1 MEQLKKINFKQP
13 KYILPA
19 ILYFPLLFTGYFVI
33 DMFHTEK
40 AEIADPTMQ
49 STEYLNPNLP
59 QAKVKDGLDGKYESM
74 LKSYGKIDDFSAIE
88 NIDSEEDSQL
98 EKYESKYTDGDLES
112 MDSTAIAA
120 QLKAEEM
127 KRQLELSAE
136 RGNSMQD
143 NDMPLALSEKER
155 LIQELQREKEMRQ
168 GLEQALA
175 QAREAGLN
183 ATEKASQTGDITVN
197 GTISYNEKAVN
208 QLTDNE
214 ETQEVVKRS
223 RQTSDFFNSLS
234 ENEPQS
240 NLIKAIIDEDIK
252 AVDGS
257 RVRLRLLDDIEIGSI
272 VMPKGSYIYA
282 IMSGFGSQRVKGS
295 VKSLLY
301 NDELIKV
308 SLSIYDTDGL
318 EGLYVPSSSFRE
330 TSKEVASSA
339 MSGNISMNPSLLSYR
354 PEKLDLLYRILCNH
368 HPEKLLFATDTPWT
382 ESEKELDIL
391 RKAPLPKEILRKI
404 LSENALSL
412 LSSCQYHIEVTP

>member
-13 KYILPA
+13 KYMLPA
-19 ILYFPLLFTGYFVI
+19 ILYFPILFTGYFVI
-33 DMFHTEK
+33 DMFYTEK
-40 AEIADPTMQ
+40 AEIEDPTMQ

-59 QAKVKDGLDGKYESM
+59 QAKVKDELDGKYESM

-88 NIDSEEDSQL
+88 NIDSEEEEQL
-98 EKYESKYTDGDLES
+98 EEYESQYTETDLES
-112 MDSTAIAA
+112 LDSTALAA
-120 QLKAEEM
+120 QLRAEEM
-127 KRQLELSAE
+127 QRQLQLSAE

-143 NDMPLALSEKER
+143 GEMPLALSETER
-155 LIQELQREKEMRQ
+155 LIQELQREKEMRE
-168 GLEQALA
+168 GLERALT
-175 QAREAGLN
+175 QAREAGQN
-183 ATEKASQTGDITVN
+183 ATETASQAGEVTVN
-197 GTISYNEKAVN
+197 GTITYNENAIN
-208 QLTDNE
+208 TPSDND
-214 ETQEVVKRS
+214 ETQEVVKRT
-223 RQTSDFFNSLS
+223 RQTSDFFNTLS

-257 RVRLRLLDDIEIGSI
+257 RVRLRLLDDIEIGSV

-301 NDELIKV
+301 KDELIKV

-339 MSGNISMNPSLLSYR
+339 MSGNISMNQGSYDNSLAQWGMQAIQNAYQRTTNAISKSIKKNSAKLKYGTFVYLVNGK
-354 PEKLDLLYRILCNH
+354 EKNN
-368 HPEKLLFATDTPWT
+368 E
-382 ESEKELDIL
+382 
-391 RKAPLPKEILRKI
+391 
-404 LSENALSL
+404 
-412 LSSCQYHIEVTP
+412 

>member
-13 KYILPA
+13 KYMLPA
-19 ILYFPLLFTGYFVI
+19 ILYFPILFTGYFVI
-33 DMFHTEK
+33 DMFYTEK
-40 AEIADPTMQ
+40 AEIEDPTMQ

-59 QAKVKDGLDGKYESM
+59 QAKVKDELDGKYESM

-88 NIDSEEDSQL
+88 NIDSEEEEQL
-98 EKYESKYTDGDLES
+98 EEYESQYTETDLES
-112 MDSTAIAA
+112 LDSTALAA
-120 QLKAEEM
+120 QLRAEEM
-127 KRQLELSAE
+127 QRQLQLSAE

-143 NDMPLALSEKER
+143 GEMPLALSETER
-155 LIQELQREKEMRQ
+155 LIQELQREKEMRE
-168 GLEQALA
+168 GLERALA
-175 QAREAGLN
+175 QAREAGQN
-183 ATEKASQTGDITVN
+183 ATETASQAGEVTVN
-197 GTISYNEKAVN
+197 GTITYNENAIN
-208 QLTDNE
+208 TPSDND
-214 ETQEVVKRS
+214 ETQEVVKRT
-223 RQTSDFFNSLS
+223 RQTSDFFNTLS

-257 RVRLRLLDDIEIGSI
+257 RVRLRLLDDIEIGSV

-301 NDELIKV
+301 KDELIKV

-339 MSGNISMNPSLLSYR
+339 MSGNISMNQGSYDNSLAQWGMQA
-354 PEKLDLLYRILCNH
+354 IQ
-368 HPEKLLFATDTPWT
+368 
-382 ESEKELDIL
+382 
-391 RKAPLPKEILRKI
+391 
-404 LSENALSL
+404 NAYQRTTNAISK
-412 LSSCQYHIEVTP
+412 SI

>member
-13 KYILPA
+13 KYMLPA
-19 ILYFPLLFTGYFVI
+19 ILYFPILFTGYFVI
-33 DMFHTEK
+33 DMFYTEK
-40 AEIADPTMQ
+40 AEIEDPTMQ

-59 QAKVKDGLDGKYESM
+59 QAKVKDELDGKYESM

-88 NIDSEEDSQL
+88 NIDSEEEEQL
-98 EKYESKYTDGDLES
+98 EEYESQYTETDLES
-112 MDSTAIAA
+112 LDSTALAA
-120 QLKAEEM
+120 QLRAEEM
-127 KRQLELSAE
+127 QRQLQLSAE

-143 NDMPLALSEKER
+143 GEMPLALSETER
-155 LIQELQREKEMRQ
+155 LIQELQREKEMRE
-168 GLEQALA
+168 GLERALA
-175 QAREAGLN
+175 QAREAGQN
-183 ATEKASQTGDITVN
+183 ATETASQAGEVSVN
-197 GTISYNEKAVN
+197 GTITYNENAIN
-208 QLTDNE
+208 TPSDND
-214 ETQEVVKRS
+214 ETLEVVKRT
-223 RQTSDFFNSLS
+223 RQTSDFFNTLS

-257 RVRLRLLDDIEIGSI
+257 RVRLRLLDDIEIGSV

-301 NDELIKV
+301 KDELIKV

-339 MSGNISMNPSLLSYR
+339 MSGNISMNQGSYDNSLAQWGMQAIQNAYQRTTNAISKSIKKNSAKLKYGTFVYLVNGK
-354 PEKLDLLYRILCNH
+354 EKNN
-368 HPEKLLFATDTPWT
+368 E
-382 ESEKELDIL
+382 
-391 RKAPLPKEILRKI
+391 
-404 LSENALSL
+404 
-412 LSSCQYHIEVTP
+412 

>member
-13 KYILPA
+13 KYMLPA
-19 ILYFPLLFTGYFVI
+19 ILYFPILFTGYFVI
-33 DMFHTEK
+33 DMFYTEK
-40 AEIADPTMQ
+40 AEIEDPTMQ

-59 QAKVKDGLDGKYESM
+59 QAKVKDELDGKYESM

-88 NIDSEEDSQL
+88 NIDSEEEEQL
-98 EKYESKYTDGDLES
+98 EEYESQYTETDLES
-112 MDSTAIAA
+112 LDSTALAA
-120 QLKAEEM
+120 QLRAEEM
-127 KRQLELSAE
+127 QRQLQLSAE

-143 NDMPLALSEKER
+143 GEMPLALSETER
-155 LIQELQREKEMRQ
+155 LIQELQREKEMRE
-168 GLEQALA
+168 GLERALA
-175 QAREAGLN
+175 QAREAGQN
-183 ATEKASQTGDITVN
+183 ATETASQEGEVTVN
-197 GTISYNEKAVN
+197 GTITYNENAIN
-208 QLTDNE
+208 TPSDND
-214 ETQEVVKRS
+214 ETQEVVKRT
-223 RQTSDFFNSLS
+223 RQTSDFFNTLS

-257 RVRLRLLDDIEIGSI
+257 RVRLRLLDDIEIGSV

-301 NDELIKV
+301 KDELIKV

-339 MSGNISMNPSLLSYR
+339 MSGNISMNQGSYDNSLAQWGMQAIQNAYQRTTNAISKSIKKNSAKLKYGTFVYLVNGK
-354 PEKLDLLYRILCNH
+354 EKNN
-368 HPEKLLFATDTPWT
+368 E
-382 ESEKELDIL
+382 
-391 RKAPLPKEILRKI
+391 
-404 LSENALSL
+404 
-412 LSSCQYHIEVTP
+412 

>member
-13 KYILPA
+13 KYMLPA
-19 ILYFPLLFTGYFVI
+19 ILYFPILFTGYFVI
-33 DMFHTEK
+33 DMFYTEK
-40 AEIADPTMQ
+40 AEIEDPTMQ

-59 QAKVKDGLDGKYESM
+59 QAKVKDELDGKYESM

-88 NIDSEEDSQL
+88 NIDSEEEEQL
-98 EKYESKYTDGDLES
+98 EEYESHYTETDLES
-112 MDSTAIAA
+112 LDSTALAA
-120 QLKAEEM
+120 QLRAEEM
-127 KRQLELSAE
+127 QRQLQLSAE

-143 NDMPLALSEKER
+143 GEMPLALSETER
-155 LIQELQREKEMRQ
+155 LIQELQREKEMRE
-168 GLEQALA
+168 GLERALT
-175 QAREAGLN
+175 QAREAGQN
-183 ATEKASQTGDITVN
+183 ATETASQAGEVTVN
-197 GTISYNEKAVN
+197 GTITYNENAVN
-208 QLTDNE
+208 TPSDNDE
-214 ETQEVVKRS
+214 MQEVVKRT
-223 RQTSDFFNSLS
+223 RQTSDFFNTLS

-257 RVRLRLLDDIEIGSI
+257 RVRLRLLDDIEIGSV

-301 NDELIKV
+301 KDELIKV

-339 MSGNISMNPSLLSYR
+339 MSGNISMNQGSYDNSLAQWGMQAIQNAYQRTTNAISKSIKKNSAKLKYGTFVYLVNGK
-354 PEKLDLLYRILCNH
+354 EKNN
-368 HPEKLLFATDTPWT
+368 E
-382 ESEKELDIL
+382 
-391 RKAPLPKEILRKI
+391 
-404 LSENALSL
+404 
-412 LSSCQYHIEVTP
+412 

>member
-13 KYILPA
+13 KYMLPA
-19 ILYFPLLFTGYFVI
+19 ILYFPILFTGYFVI
-33 DMFHTEK
+33 DMFYTEK
-40 AEIADPTMQ
+40 AEIEDPTMQ

-59 QAKVKDGLDGKYESM
+59 QAKVKDELDGKYESM

-88 NIDSEEDSQL
+88 NIDSEEEEQL
-98 EKYESKYTDGDLES
+98 EEYESQYTETDLES
-112 MDSTAIAA
+112 LDSTALAA
-120 QLKAEEM
+120 QLRAEEM
-127 KRQLELSAE
+127 QRQLQLSAE

-143 NDMPLALSEKER
+143 GEMPLALSETER
-155 LIQELQREKEMRQ
+155 LIQELQREKEMRE
-168 GLEQALA
+168 GLERALE
-175 QAREAGLN
+175 QAREAGQN
-183 ATEKASQTGDITVN
+183 ANETALQAGEVTVN
-197 GTISYNEKAVN
+197 GTITYNENAIN
-208 QLTDNE
+208 TPSDND
-214 ETQEVVKRS
+214 ETQEVVKRT
-223 RQTSDFFNSLS
+223 RQTSDFFNTLS

-257 RVRLRLLDDIEIGSI
+257 RVRLRLLDDIEIGSV

-301 NDELIKV
+301 KDELIKV

-339 MSGNISMNPSLLSYR
+339 MSGNISMNQGSYDNSLAQWGMQAIQNAYQRTTNAISKSIKKNSAKLKYGTFVYLVNGK
-354 PEKLDLLYRILCNH
+354 EKNN
-368 HPEKLLFATDTPWT
+368 E
-382 ESEKELDIL
+382 
-391 RKAPLPKEILRKI
+391 
-404 LSENALSL
+404 
-412 LSSCQYHIEVTP
+412 

>member
-13 KYILPA
+13 KYMLPA
-19 ILYFPLLFTGYFVI
+19 ILYFPILFTGYFVI
-33 DMFHTEK
+33 DMFYTEK
-40 AEIADPTMQ
+40 AEIEDPTMQ

-59 QAKVKDGLDGKYESM
+59 QAKVKDELDGKYESM

-88 NIDSEEDSQL
+88 NIDSEEEEQL
-98 EKYESKYTDGDLES
+98 EEYESQYTETDLES
-112 MDSTAIAA
+112 LDSTALAA
-120 QLKAEEM
+120 QLRAEEM
-127 KRQLELSAE
+127 QRQLQLSAE

-143 NDMPLALSEKER
+143 GEMPLALSETER
-155 LIQELQREKEMRQ
+155 LIQELQREKEMRE
-168 GLEQALA
+168 GLERALA
-175 QAREAGLN
+175 QAREAGQN
-183 ATEKASQTGDITVN
+183 ATETASQAGEVTVN
-197 GTISYNEKAVN
+197 GTITYNENAIN
-208 QLTDNE
+208 TPSDND
-214 ETQEVVKRS
+214 ETQEVVKRT
-223 RQTSDFFNSLS
+223 RQTSDFFNTLS

-257 RVRLRLLDDIEIGSI
+257 RVRLRLLDDIEIGSV

-301 NDELIKV
+301 KDELIKV

-339 MSGNISMNPSLLSYR
+339 MSGNISMNQGSYNNSLAQWGMQAIQNAYQRTTNAISKSIKKNSAKLKYGTFVYLVNGK
-354 PEKLDLLYRILCNH
+354 EKNN
-368 HPEKLLFATDTPWT
+368 E
-382 ESEKELDIL
+382 
-391 RKAPLPKEILRKI
+391 
-404 LSENALSL
+404 
-412 LSSCQYHIEVTP
+412 

>member
-13 KYILPA
+13 KYMLPA
-19 ILYFPLLFTGYFVI
+19 ILYFPILFTGYFVI
-33 DMFHTEK
+33 GMFYTEK
-40 AEIADPTMQ
+40 AEIEDPTMQ

-59 QAKVKDGLDGKYESM
+59 QAKVKDELDGKYESM

-88 NIDSEEDSQL
+88 NIDSEEEEQL
-98 EKYESKYTDGDLES
+98 EEYESQYTETDLES
-112 MDSTAIAA
+112 LDSTALAA
-120 QLKAEEM
+120 QLRAEEM
-127 KRQLELSAE
+127 QRQLQLSAE

-143 NDMPLALSEKER
+143 GEMPLALSETER
-155 LIQELQREKEMRQ
+155 LIQELQREKEMRE
-168 GLEQALA
+168 GLERALA
-175 QAREAGLN
+175 QAREAGQN
-183 ATEKASQTGDITVN
+183 ATETASQAGEVTVN
-197 GTISYNEKAVN
+197 GTITYNENAVN
-208 QLTDNE
+208 TPSDND
-214 ETQEVVKRS
+214 ETQEVVKRT
-223 RQTSDFFNSLS
+223 RQTSDFFNTLS

-257 RVRLRLLDDIEIGSI
+257 RVRLRLLDDIEIGSV

-301 NDELIKV
+301 KDELIKV

-339 MSGNISMNPSLLSYR
+339 MSGNISMNQGSYDNSLAQWGMQAIQNAYQRTTNAISKSIKKNSAKLKYGTFVYLVNGK
-354 PEKLDLLYRILCNH
+354 EKNN
-368 HPEKLLFATDTPWT
+368 E
-382 ESEKELDIL
+382 
-391 RKAPLPKEILRKI
+391 
-404 LSENALSL
+404 
-412 LSSCQYHIEVTP
+412 

>member
-13 KYILPA
+13 KYMLPA
-19 ILYFPLLFTGYFVI
+19 ILYFPILFTGYFVI
-33 DMFHTEK
+33 DMFYTEK
-40 AEIADPTMQ
+40 AEIEDPTMQ

-59 QAKVKDGLDGKYESM
+59 QAKVKDELDGKYESM

-88 NIDSEEDSQL
+88 NIDSEEEEQL
-98 EKYESKYTDGDLES
+98 EEYESQYTETDLES
-112 MDSTAIAA
+112 LDSTALAA
-120 QLKAEEM
+120 QLRAEEM
-127 KRQLELSAE
+127 QRKLQLSAE

-143 NDMPLALSEKER
+143 GEMPLALSETER
-155 LIQELQREKEMRQ
+155 LIQELQREKEMRE
-168 GLEQALA
+168 GLERALA
-175 QAREAGLN
+175 QAREAGQN
-183 ATEKASQTGDITVN
+183 ATETASQAGEVTVN
-197 GTISYNEKAVN
+197 GTITYNENAIN
-208 QLTDNE
+208 TPSDND
-214 ETQEVVKRS
+214 ETQEVVKRT
-223 RQTSDFFNSLS
+223 RQTSDFFNTLS

-257 RVRLRLLDDIEIGSI
+257 RVRLRLLDDIEIGSV

-301 NDELIKV
+301 KDELIKV

-339 MSGNISMNPSLLSYR
+339 MSGNISMNQGSYDNSLAQWGMQAIQNAYQRTTNAISKSIKKNSAKLKYGTFVYLVNGK
-354 PEKLDLLYRILCNH
+354 EKNN
-368 HPEKLLFATDTPWT
+368 E
-382 ESEKELDIL
+382 
-391 RKAPLPKEILRKI
+391 
-404 LSENALSL
+404 
-412 LSSCQYHIEVTP
+412 

>member
-13 KYILPA
+13 KYMLPA
-19 ILYFPLLFTGYFVI
+19 ILYFPILFTGYFVI
-33 DMFHTEK
+33 DMFYTEK
-40 AEIADPTMQ
+40 AEIEDPTMQ

-59 QAKVKDGLDGKYESM
+59 QAKVKDELDGKYESM

-88 NIDSEEDSQL
+88 NIDSEEEEQL
-98 EKYESKYTDGDLES
+98 EEYESQYTETDLES
-112 MDSTAIAA
+112 LDSTALAA
-120 QLKAEEM
+120 QLRAEEM
-127 KRQLELSAE
+127 QRQLQISAE

-143 NDMPLALSEKER
+143 GEMPLALSETER
-155 LIQELQREKEMRQ
+155 LIQELQREKEMRE
-168 GLEQALA
+168 GLERALE
-175 QAREAGLN
+175 QAREAGQN
-183 ATEKASQTGDITVN
+183 ATETALQAGEVTVN
-197 GTISYNEKAVN
+197 GTITYNENAIN
-208 QLTDNE
+208 TPSDND
-214 ETQEVVKRS
+214 ETQEVVKRT
-223 RQTSDFFNSLS
+223 RQTSDFFNTLS

-257 RVRLRLLDDIEIGSI
+257 RVRLRLLDDIEIGSV

-301 NDELIKV
+301 KDELIKV

-339 MSGNISMNPSLLSYR
+339 MSGNISMNQGSYDNSLAQWGMQAIQNAYQRTTNAISKSIKKNSAKLKYGTFVYLVNGK
-354 PEKLDLLYRILCNH
+354 EKNN
-368 HPEKLLFATDTPWT
+368 E
-382 ESEKELDIL
+382 
-391 RKAPLPKEILRKI
+391 
-404 LSENALSL
+404 
-412 LSSCQYHIEVTP
+412 

>member
-13 KYILPA
+13 KYMLPA
-19 ILYFPLLFTGYFVI
+19 ILYIPILFTGYFVI
-33 DMFHTEK
+33 DMFYTEK
-40 AEIADPTMQ
+40 AEIEDPTMQ

-59 QAKVKDGLDGKYESM
+59 QAKVKDELDGKYESM

-88 NIDSEEDSQL
+88 NIDSEEEEQL
-98 EKYESKYTDGDLES
+98 EEYESQYTETDLES
-112 MDSTAIAA
+112 LDSTALAA
-120 QLKAEEM
+120 QLRAEEM
-127 KRQLELSAE
+127 QRQLQLSAE

-143 NDMPLALSEKER
+143 GEMPLALSETER
-155 LIQELQREKEMRQ
+155 LIQELQREKEMRE
-168 GLEQALA
+168 GLERALA
-175 QAREAGLN
+175 QAREAGQN
-183 ATEKASQTGDITVN
+183 ATETASQAGEVTVN
-197 GTISYNEKAVN
+197 GTITYNENAIN
-208 QLTDNE
+208 TPSDND
-214 ETQEVVKRS
+214 ETLEVVKRT
-223 RQTSDFFNSLS
+223 RQTSDFFNTLS

-257 RVRLRLLDDIEIGSI
+257 RVRLRLLDDIEIGSV

-301 NDELIKV
+301 KDELIKV

-339 MSGNISMNPSLLSYR
+339 MSGNISMNQGSYDNSLAQWGMQAIQNAYQRTTNAISKSIKKNSAKLKYGTFVYLVNGK
-354 PEKLDLLYRILCNH
+354 EKNN
-368 HPEKLLFATDTPWT
+368 E
-382 ESEKELDIL
+382 
-391 RKAPLPKEILRKI
+391 
-404 LSENALSL
+404 
-412 LSSCQYHIEVTP
+412 

>member
-13 KYILPA
+13 KYMLPA
-19 ILYFPLLFTGYFVI
+19 ILYFPILFTGYFVI
-33 DMFHTEK
+33 DMFYTEK
-40 AEIADPTMQ
+40 AEIEDPTMQ

-59 QAKVKDGLDGKYESM
+59 QAKVKDELDGKYESM

-88 NIDSEEDSQL
+88 NIDSEEEEQL
-98 EKYESKYTDGDLES
+98 EEYESQYTETDLES
-112 MDSTAIAA
+112 LDSTALAA
-120 QLKAEEM
+120 QLRAEEM
-127 KRQLELSAE
+127 QRQLQISAE

-143 NDMPLALSEKER
+143 GEMPLALSETER
-155 LIQELQREKEMRQ
+155 LIQELQREKEMRE
-168 GLEQALA
+168 GLERALA
-175 QAREAGLN
+175 QAREAGQN
-183 ATEKASQTGDITVN
+183 ATETASQAGEVTVN
-197 GTISYNEKAVN
+197 GTITYNENAIN
-208 QLTDNE
+208 TPSDND
-214 ETQEVVKRS
+214 ETQEVVKRT
-223 RQTSDFFNSLS
+223 RQTSDFFNTLS

-257 RVRLRLLDDIEIGSI
+257 RVRLRLLDDIEIGSV

-301 NDELIKV
+301 KDELIKV

-339 MSGNISMNPSLLSYR
+339 MSGNISMNQGSYDNSLAQWGMQAIQNAYQRTTNAISKSIKKNSAKLKYGTFVYLVNGK
-354 PEKLDLLYRILCNH
+354 EKNN
-368 HPEKLLFATDTPWT
+368 E
-382 ESEKELDIL
+382 
-391 RKAPLPKEILRKI
+391 
-404 LSENALSL
+404 
-412 LSSCQYHIEVTP
+412 

>member
-13 KYILPA
+13 KYMLPA
-19 ILYFPLLFTGYFVI
+19 ILYFPILFTGYFVI
-33 DMFHTEK
+33 DMFYTEK
-40 AEIADPTMQ
+40 AQIEDPTMQ

-59 QAKVKDGLDGKYESM
+59 QAKVKDELDGKYESM

-88 NIDSEEDSQL
+88 NIDSEEEEQL
-98 EKYESKYTDGDLES
+98 EEYESQYTETDLES
-112 MDSTAIAA
+112 LDSTALAA
-120 QLKAEEM
+120 QLRAEEM
-127 KRQLELSAE
+127 QRQLQLSAE

-143 NDMPLALSEKER
+143 GEMPLALSETER
-155 LIQELQREKEMRQ
+155 LIQELQREKEMRE
-168 GLEQALA
+168 GLERALA
-175 QAREAGLN
+175 QAREAGQN
-183 ATEKASQTGDITVN
+183 ATETASQAGEVTVN
-197 GTISYNEKAVN
+197 GTITYNENAIN
-208 QLTDNE
+208 TPSDND
-214 ETQEVVKRS
+214 ETQEVVKRT
-223 RQTSDFFNSLS
+223 RQTSDFFNTLS

-257 RVRLRLLDDIEIGSI
+257 RVRLRLLDDIEIGSV

-301 NDELIKV
+301 KDELIKV

-339 MSGNISMNPSLLSYR
+339 MSGNISMNQGSYDNSLAQWGMQAIQNAYQRTTNAISKSIKKNSAKLKYGTFVYLVNGK
-354 PEKLDLLYRILCNH
+354 EKNN
-368 HPEKLLFATDTPWT
+368 E
-382 ESEKELDIL
+382 
-391 RKAPLPKEILRKI
+391 
-404 LSENALSL
+404 
-412 LSSCQYHIEVTP
+412 

>member
-13 KYILPA
+13 KYMLPA
-19 ILYFPLLFTGYFVI
+19 ILYFPILFTGYFVI
-33 DMFHTEK
+33 DMFYTEK
-40 AEIADPTMQ
+40 AEIGDPTMQ

-59 QAKVKDGLDGKYESM
+59 QAKVKDELDGKYESM

-88 NIDSEEDSQL
+88 NIDSEEEEQL
-98 EKYESKYTDGDLES
+98 EEYESQYTETDLES
-112 MDSTAIAA
+112 LDSTALAD
-120 QLKAEEM
+120 QLRAEEM
-127 KRQLELSAE
+127 QRQLQLSAE

-143 NDMPLALSEKER
+143 GEMPLALSETER
-155 LIQELQREKEMRQ
+155 LIQELQREKEMRE
-168 GLEQALA
+168 GLERALA
-175 QAREAGLN
+175 QAREAGQN
-183 ATEKASQTGDITVN
+183 ATETASQAGEVTVN
-197 GTISYNEKAVN
+197 GTITYNENAIN
-208 QLTDNE
+208 TPSDND
-214 ETQEVVKRS
+214 ETQEVVKRT
-223 RQTSDFFNSLS
+223 RQTSDFFNTLS

-257 RVRLRLLDDIEIGSI
+257 RVRLRLLDDIEIGSV

-301 NDELIKV
+301 KDELIKV

-339 MSGNISMNPSLLSYR
+339 MSGNISMNQGSYDNSLAQWGMQAIQNAYQRTTNAISKSIKKNSAKLKYGTFVYLVNGK
-354 PEKLDLLYRILCNH
+354 EKNN
-368 HPEKLLFATDTPWT
+368 E
-382 ESEKELDIL
+382 
-391 RKAPLPKEILRKI
+391 
-404 LSENALSL
+404 
-412 LSSCQYHIEVTP
+412 

>member
-98 EKYESKYTDGDLES
+98 EKYESKYTNGDLES
-112 MDSTAIAA
+112 MDSTALAA

-155 LIQELQREKEMRQ
+155 LIQELQREKEIRQ

-183 ATEKASQTGDITVN
+183 ATEKASQTGDVTVN

-208 QLTDNE
+208 QPTDNA

-339 MSGNISMNPSLLSYR
+339 MSGNISMNQGSYENSLAQWGMQAIQNAYQRTTNAISKSIKKNSAKLKYGTFVYLVNGK
-354 PEKLDLLYRILCNH
+354 EKKN
-368 HPEKLLFATDTPWT
+368 E
-382 ESEKELDIL
+382 
-391 RKAPLPKEILRKI
+391 
-404 LSENALSL
+404 
-412 LSSCQYHIEVTP
+412 

>member
-112 MDSTAIAA
+112 MDSTALAA

-155 LIQELQREKEMRQ
+155 LIQELQREKEIRQ

-183 ATEKASQTGDITVN
+183 ATEKASQTGNVTVN

-208 QLTDNE
+208 KPTDNA

-339 MSGNISMNPSLLSYR
+339 MSGNISMNQGSYENSLAQWGMQAIQNAYQRTTNAISKSIKKNSAKLKYGTFVYLVNGK
-354 PEKLDLLYRILCNH
+354 EKKN
-368 HPEKLLFATDTPWT
+368 E
-382 ESEKELDIL
+382 
-391 RKAPLPKEILRKI
+391 
-404 LSENALSL
+404 
-412 LSSCQYHIEVTP
+412 

>member
-13 KYILPA
+13 KYMLPA
-19 ILYFPLLFTGYFVI
+19 ILYFPILFTGYFVI
-33 DMFHTEK
+33 DMFYTEK
-40 AEIADPTMQ
+40 AEIADSTMQ

-59 QAKVKDGLDGKYESM
+59 QAKVKDELDGKYESM

-88 NIDSEEDSQL
+88 NIDGEEENQL
-98 EKYESKYTDGDLES
+98 EEYESKYSDTDLET

-120 QLKAEEM
+120 QKRAEEM
-127 KRQLELSAE
+127 QRQLQLSAE

-143 NDMPLALSEKER
+143 GEMPLALSETER
-155 LIQELQREKEMRQ
+155 LIQELQREKEMRE
-168 GLEQALA
+168 GLERALA
-175 QAREAGLN
+175 QAREAGQN
-183 ATEKASQTGDITVN
+183 ATETASQAGEVTVN
-197 GTISYNEKAVN
+197 GTITYNENAIN
-208 QLTDNE
+208 TPSDND
-214 ETQEVVKRS
+214 ETQEVVKRT
-223 RQTSDFFNSLS
+223 RQTSDFFNTLS

-257 RVRLRLLDDIEIGSI
+257 RVRLRLLDDIEIGSV

-301 NDELIKV
+301 KDELIKV

-339 MSGNISMNPSLLSYR
+339 MSGNISMNQGSYDNSLAQWGMQAIQNAYQRTTNAISKSIKKNSAKLKYGTFVYLVNGK
-354 PEKLDLLYRILCNH
+354 EKNN
-368 HPEKLLFATDTPWT
+368 E
-382 ESEKELDIL
+382 
-391 RKAPLPKEILRKI
+391 
-404 LSENALSL
+404 
-412 LSSCQYHIEVTP
+412 

>member
-13 KYILPA
+13 KYMLPA
-19 ILYFPLLFTGYFVI
+19 ILYFPILFTGYFVI
-33 DMFHTEK
+33 DMFYTEK
-40 AEIADPTMQ
+40 AEIEDPTMQ

-59 QAKVKDGLDGKYESM
+59 QAKVKDELDGKYESM

-88 NIDSEEDSQL
+88 NIDSEEEEQL
-98 EKYESKYTDGDLES
+98 EEYESQYTETDLES
-112 MDSTAIAA
+112 LDSTALSA
-120 QLKAEEM
+120 QLRAEEM
-127 KRQLELSAE
+127 QRQLQLSAE

-143 NDMPLALSEKER
+143 GEMPLALSETER
-155 LIQELQREKEMRQ
+155 LIQELQREKEMRE
-168 GLEQALA
+168 GLERALA
-175 QAREAGLN
+175 QAREAGQN
-183 ATEKASQTGDITVN
+183 ATETASQAGEVTVN
-197 GTISYNEKAVN
+197 GTITYNENAIN
-208 QLTDNE
+208 TPSDND
-214 ETQEVVKRS
+214 ETQEVVKRT
-223 RQTSDFFNSLS
+223 RQTSDFFNTLS

-257 RVRLRLLDDIEIGSI
+257 RVRLRLLDDIEIGSV

-301 NDELIKV
+301 KDELIKV

-339 MSGNISMNPSLLSYR
+339 MSGNISMNQGSYDNSLAQWGMQAIQNAYQRTTNAISKSIKKNSAKLKYGTFVYLVNGK
-354 PEKLDLLYRILCNH
+354 EKNN
-368 HPEKLLFATDTPWT
+368 E
-382 ESEKELDIL
+382 
-391 RKAPLPKEILRKI
+391 
-404 LSENALSL
+404 
-412 LSSCQYHIEVTP
+412 